1 MRQVNWES
9 VEEST
14 DAGLE
19 PGGYVVKIL
28 SIEDKEDREYVYLTW
43 DIAEGP
49 HAGHYSDDWGKE
61 HPYAHDLY
69 LSYKDAALGMLKGR
83 LSAITKSNPG
93 FDAEAAWNGGQLTMF
108 IGKLFGVNLREE
120 EFNGNMRLRIGQVVD
135 ADSVRNGLVKPMKP
149 KYENGNGPTTA
160 APAPAPAPAP
170 VPTAAAVNPA
180 PAPVPTAAV
189 NPAPAPAG
197 TDTNIPF

>member
-14 DAGLE
+14 DGGRVGLE
-19 PGGYVVKIL
+19 PGGYVVRIL
-28 SIEDKEDREYVYLTW
+28 TIEDNEAREYVHLTW
-43 DIAEGP
+43 DIAEGE

-61 HPYAHDLY
+61 HPFAHDLY
-69 LSYKDAALGMLKGR
+69 LSYKDTALGMLKGR

-120 EFNGNMRLRIGQVVD
+120 EFNGNMRLKVGQVVD
-135 ADSVRNGLVKPMKP
+135 ADAVRNGLVKPMKP
-149 KYENGNGPTTA
+149 KYESGGGA
-160 APAPAPAPAP
+160 APAPAPKPTTAAVAPSAAP
-170 VPTAAAVNPA
+170 VP
-180 PAPVPTAAV
+180 PVPG
-189 NPAPAPAG
+189 NES
-197 TDTNIPF
+197 IPF

>member
-9 VEEST
+9 VEESN
-14 DAGLE
+14 DGGRVSLK

-28 SIEDKEDREYVYLTW
+28 TIEDNEAREYVHLTW
-43 DIAEGP
+43 DIAEGE

-61 HPYAHDLY
+61 HPFAHDLY
-69 LSYKDAALGMLKGR
+69 LSYKDTALGMLKGR

-120 EFNGNMRLRIGQVVD
+120 EFNGNMRLKVGQVVD
-135 ADSVRNGLVKPMKP
+135 ADAVRNGLVKPMKP
-149 KYENGNGPTTA
+149 KYENGNGPSTA
-160 APAPAPAPAP
+160 APAPAPAP
-170 VPTAAAVNPA
+170 TA
-180 PAPVPTAAV
+180 AAV